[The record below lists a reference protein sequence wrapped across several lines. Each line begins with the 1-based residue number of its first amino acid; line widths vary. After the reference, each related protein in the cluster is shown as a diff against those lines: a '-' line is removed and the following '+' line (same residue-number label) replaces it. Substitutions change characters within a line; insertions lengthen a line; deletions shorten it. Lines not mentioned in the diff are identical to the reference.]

1 MAKRLPVSG
10 LLFWAANAGRP
21 APDAPCAA
29 GIPGFGISSKS
40 GRRRQGPRRKDS
52 TRLAMTTTL
61 KIDFV
66 SDVSCPWCAIGL
78 KALDQALARV
88 GRDITAELHFQ
99 PFELNPQ
106 MVPEGQEIT
115 EHITQKYGI
124 TPAQADA
131 NRENIRARGAALG
144 FRFAMADEPG
154 GGRSRIYNTFDA
166 HRLLHWA
173 GTVGPRQ
180 QRALKEALFK
190 AYFTDGQSPASHEVL
205 VRVAGEVGL
214 DSAQAREILA
224 SDAYADAV
232 REREQFYLTQG
243 IHSVPAVIINDRHL
257 ISGGQPAEVFE
268 QALRQ
273 IAAAG

>member
-1 MAKRLPVSG
+1 
-10 LLFWAANAGRP
+10 
-21 APDAPCAA
+21 
-29 GIPGFGISSKS
+29 
-40 GRRRQGPRRKDS
+40 
-52 TRLAMTTTL
+52 MTTPL

-66 SDVSCPWCAIGL
+66 SDISCPWCAIGL
-78 KALDQALARV
+78 KSLDQALERV
-88 GRDITAELHFQ
+88 AGEISAELHFQ

-106 MVPEGQEIT
+106 MAPEGQEIT

-131 NRENIRARGAALG
+131 NRENIRLRGEKVG
-144 FRFAMADEPG
+144 FTFSKADQPG

-173 GTVGPRQ
+173 GLVGADK

-190 AYFTDGQSPASHEVL
+190 AYFTDGESPASHEVL
-205 VRVAGEVGL
+205 ARVAGEVGL
-214 DSAQAREILA
+214 DAVRARDILA
-224 SDAYADAV
+224 SDAYAEEV
-232 REREQFYLTQG
+232 RERESFYLTQG
-243 IHSVPAVIINDRHL
+243 IHSVPAVIVNDRHL

-273 IAAAG
+273 IAAAA